1 MQYII
6 MDLEWNN
13 AYCRKSKGF
22 INEIIEIG
30 AVKLDSDLKKV
41 DTFSQLIK
49 AQIGKKLR
57 GRVKEL
63 TSITNDD
70 ILHGIPF
77 TKALSDFKHWI
88 GNEDTIV
95 LTWGNCDIRVLLD
108 NYKYL
113 NGITFIPFL
122 TKYVDLQRYFQ
133 SCVKTGSKEQIG
145 LSAAAELLDIDPEKY
160 SVHRALEDSYLSA
173 ECFIKI
179 FDKNKLEPLIRVCD
193 GRFYEALL
201 YKAKYITAFSDP
213 LFDKNELKYIC
224 EQCGKKPKQLA
235 DWKVI
240 NKSFRAIFYCEHCDR
255 KVRVSIRFKKH
266 FDHVDIKK
274 NINLITRAEETKADK
289 PTEASE
295 NNNENEKRET

>member
-13 AYCRKSKGF
+13 AFCRKSKGF

-30 AVKLDSDLKKV
+30 AVKLDANLNKV

-63 TSITNDD
+63 TRITNDD
-70 ILHGIPF
+70 IQHGIPF
-77 TKALSDFKHWI
+77 TKALSDFKTWI

-122 TKYVDLQRYFQ
+122 TKYVDLQKYFQ
-133 SCVKTGSKEQIG
+133 NCVKTGSKEQIG
-145 LSAAAELLDIDPEKY
+145 LSAAAELIGIDPEKY
-160 SVHRALEDSYLSA
+160 SVHRALDDSCLSA
-173 ECFIKI
+173 DCFIKI
-179 FDKNKLEPLIRVCD
+179 FNEEKLKQFVRVCD
-193 GRFYEALL
+193 GKFYDALL
-201 YKAKYITAFSDP
+201 FKAKFITAFSDP
-213 LFDKNELKYIC
+213 LFDKNELKYVC
-224 EQCGKKPKQLA
+224 DQCGKKPKVVA

-240 NKSFRAIFYCEHCDR
+240 NKSFRAVFYCENCDR
-255 KVRVSIRFKKH
+255 TVRVSIRFKKN

-274 NINLITRAEETKADK
+274 NISLVTRTEENQK
-289 PTEASE
+289 ESE
-295 NNNENEKRET
+295 E